1 MRYTINKIQP
11 RKITPWIFQ
20 NHRKV
25 YAPPTNHLTSNS
37 APEKQATT
45 RQEDT
50 QNPAKLPPEI
60 QKRRRPLIP
69 PPKRQTKPRSIPQRT
84 HQKRPRKPERPLRA
98 TIQRH
103 RKGLRLNEKIPANLR
118 NRSHPKPS
126 QTLYQSAKRTAHRT
140 PQRKTQRTQRPMSE
154 KITSARSRLSQK
166 IYLTVS
172 TEELQI
178 IDRKQKEL
186 GIQSRTDFL
195 RTAIENLVGEKFFR
209 QRIHDK
215 PLTWQQKN
223 RLSRVLTPRDTAIR
237 TSS

>member
-1 MRYTINKIQP
+1 MRYTINKTRP
-11 RKITPWIFQ
+11 RILTPEIFQ

-84 HQKRPRKPERPLRA
+84 HQKRPRKPDRPLRA

-154 KITSARSRLSQK
+154 KLTAHIPATPKGHAALRALAPGVQK
-166 IYLTVS
+166 L
-172 TEELQI
+172 
-178 IDRKQKEL
+178 
-186 GIQSRTDFL
+186 
-195 RTAIENLVGEKFFR
+195 
-209 QRIHDK
+209 
-215 PLTWQQKN
+215 
-223 RLSRVLTPRDTAIR
+223 
-237 TSS
+237 